1 MCNDLAKA
9 MKALDGKKESGSE
22 SESDSESDSE
32 SESESERVR
41 LSDSQ

>member
-32 SESESERVR
+32 SESERVR
-41 LSDSQ
+41 LSESQ